1 MLALLALLIIASL
14 RVVNLFDWNMFCP
27 ELKEMIY
34 CFISF
39 SGLMAAD
46 GIYESKFKK

>member
-1 MLALLALLIIASL
+1 MFALLTLLIIATL

-34 CFISF
+34 CFVSY

-46 GIYESKFKK
+46 EIYESKFKQ